1 MAKPFRIHVNSIA
14 AEPLTVQETARKY
27 RVSPRELKKVTSFV
41 SKWRSSALEAADTTS
56 GAVGKSKVTPNRRK
70 SGRGHR

>member
-14 AEPLTVQETARKY
+14 AEPLSVQETARKY
-27 RVSPRELKKVTSFV
+27 RVSPSELKKVKSFV

-56 GAVGKSKVTPNRRK
+56 GAVRKSKVTLNGRK
-70 SGRGHR
+70 ASRGHK